1 MDTKTPQDGPGAAP
15 DGGDRQGS
23 SSQPLAPAHAS
34 GEPVRWAPWWL
45 YLIVL
50 LGANYLRA
58 SLMPVGT
65 VPEPVVVVIALA
77 QATVLF
83 LVVTALWRLTHRAR
97 R

>member
-1 MDTKTPQDGPGAAP
+1 MDPQTPQDDLGAAA
-15 DGGDRQGS
+15 DGDARRGS
-23 SSQPLAPAHAS
+23 SSQPIAA

-45 YLIVL
+45 YLLVL

-58 SLMPVGT
+58 SVMPVGT

-83 LVVTALWRLTHRAR
+83 LVITALWRLTHRSR